1 MALTEPYDSVAF
13 EFASKRYS
21 KAYWYLWADKVAL
34 LGWRPFLVTLSTA
47 QQTLPFLWH

>member
-21 KAYWYLWADKVAL
+21 KAY
-34 LGWRPFLVTLSTA
+34 
-47 QQTLPFLWH
+47 